1 MKGFFEGRRAGF
13 YVSIILAIL
22 SCVTAFVSSTSYG
35 KYASMS
41 KLAFWLL
48 VGSAIAALVLSALR
62 LGRFSR
68 WLQAGA
74 IFLAVLEFIKT
85 QYSYVAVVLVG
96 IDLNTFSPQ
105 FTICAVLL
113 CVCLVIGIINI
124 YLKQEEKNVG

>member
-13 YVSIILAIL
+13 YVSIILAVL
-22 SCVTAFVSSTSYG
+22 SCVTAFVYSSAYG

-41 KLAFWLL
+41 GMIVWLL
-48 VGSAIAALVLSALR
+48 VASAVIAVVLSAAR
-62 LGRFSR
+62 IGRFVC

-96 IDLNTFSPQ
+96 IDLNSFSSQ
-105 FTICAVLL
+105 FMTCAVLL